1 MRRISDGEV
10 DGSGVAPPQGAGH
23 PGRRAMGFTGATA
36 VLVALAACARPG
48 LPPGGPADVTPPRV
62 VAVTPESLA
71 VNVPVNAPIVVT
83 FSERVDRTNLESAIW
98 VTPRGLVKPKLSY
111 DGESVRIESAAP
123 FPESTTV
130 GVLLTTVIK
139 DRRRGTAQNVLQ
151 RPHRWVF
158 STGDSIWPGRVSG
171 KVDQVGMTG
180 PGGTARGQ
188 VLVALYPGDADT
200 VPAPG
205 SMPPTA
211 ITQALADGSYLMNGL
226 PVDGRRRWLIAML
239 DLNGNREISGSGEF
253 ASASPE
259 SVVLTPDR
267 PDTVVALRLVN
278 PAAPGE
284 VSGSFTRAP
293 GDTVDLWTALF
304 EVGADSTA
312 RPSVQ
317 ARVDSTGS
325 FTATRVPPG
334 EYRLRAFCDADR
346 NGKRGREEPWTVYS
360 IRVTVEPAS
369 KFDVGTLTPPDCR
382 R

>member
-1 MRRISDGEV
+1 MRRIADRGA
-10 DGSGVAPPQGAGH
+10 DGSGVAPRAGAGVS
-23 PGRRAMGFTGATA
+23 GRRAAGFAGTA
-36 VLVALAACARPG
+36 AALVALAACARPG

-71 VNVPVNAPIVVT
+71 VNVPVDAPIIVT

-98 VTPRGLVKPKLSY
+98 VTPRGLEKPKLSY

-139 DRRRGTAQNVLQ
+139 DRRRGTAQNVLE
-151 RPHRWVF
+151 RPYRWVF

-171 KVDQVGMTG
+171 KVNQVGMSG
-180 PGGTARGQ
+180 PGGIARGQ

-200 VPAPG
+200 VPVPG
-205 SMPPTA
+205 TVPPTA
-211 ITQALADGSYLMNGL
+211 ITEALGDGSYFMNGL

-259 SVVLTPDR
+259 SLVLSPEH

-278 PAAPGE
+278 PSAPGE
-284 VSGSFTRAP
+284 VSGSFTRAAE
-293 GDTVDLWTALF
+293 DTLDLWAALF

-312 RPSVQ
+312 RPEVQ
-317 ARVDSTGS
+317 ARVDSTGNFS
-325 FTATRVPPG
+325 ATRVPPG
-334 EYRLRAFCDADR
+334 EYRLRAYCDANR
-346 NGKRGREEPWTVYS
+346 NGRRDPEEPWTVYNVG
-360 IRVTVEPAS
+360 VTVEPAS
-369 KFDVGTLTPPDCR
+369 KFDVGTLAAPDCR